1 MKDVLWHTVV
11 ENDVQ
16 FVEGVRITMLTW
28 LLPWSLIVLELETFI
43 LDQGIHVVHNVPTH
57 MSFLSSI

>member
-1 MKDVLWHTVV
+1 MTL
-11 ENDVQ
+11 
-16 FVEGVRITMLTW
+16 

-43 LDQGIHVVHNVPTH
+43 LDQGIHVVHNVPTR